1 MDKYG
6 GRINVKSNEQNIFDI
21 LGPHEI
27 LKIKIQRDENTQSD
41 HEYYKTFFNELSKL
55 VDIFWVNVLG
65 RNPDVDKVYDE
76 NYRIF
81 FNRYFQDVFQSLNLT
96 NKKVLSTYKYLKN
109 LIDTYNK
116 KRAFYILFHEYRVP
130 EVPINIKEY
139 KEFLEWYMSLLINE
153 KFVLGSFE
161 KIDIF
166 KIKQKIIENLE
177 DPFQQNVYLNALENL
192 IPYIEAYND
201 ITERYISKSANIFGN
216 NLNRTAF
223 VNRNMEKED
232 RMHTLNRIIRKLT
245 DRLPTLEELPI
256 FDYVDN
262 QFIIPNI
269 YVLANQT
276 NDPDTILMLDYVLPF
291 VEEYNLL
298 ASARRFLND
307 ERFFISVPQ
316 NHENVFEIVSTI
328 FPQIN
333 RVLQSVFPETF
344 YIPNFGEKYYVEQL
358 SGLSET
364 LTDKRQRET
373 FEYVNKFMN
382 YYNTVIDNILTEI
395 LGENYYDIP
404 FGNNNIRQL
413 KTYLQTVMKNLWE
426 RLEYVPQNNQNKLRN
441 TQKYINGMTDMNKK
455 FKFQVALKY
464 ILPLLN
470 YYDEKKKQF
479 KS

>member
-27 LKIKIQRDENTQSD
+27 LKIKSQDDSNTQSE
-41 HEYYKTFFNELSKL
+41 HEYYKSFFNDLSKL

-65 RNPDVDKVYDE
+65 RNPDTDKVYDE

-81 FNRYFQDVFQSLNLT
+81 FNRYLQDVYQSLNMN
-96 NKKVLSTYKYLKN
+96 NKKFLSTYRYLKN

-130 EVPINIKEY
+130 EVPRNIKEY
-139 KEFLEWYMSLLINE
+139 KEFLEWYISLIQNE
-153 KFVLGSFE
+153 KYVLWTKE
-161 KIDIF
+161 KIDIS
-166 KIKQKIIENLE
+166 KIKKQIIENIA
-177 DPFQQNVYLNALENL
+177 DPFQQNVYLNAFENL
-192 IPYIEAYND
+192 VPYIEAYNNIID
-201 ITERYISKSANIFGN
+201 TYISKSAEIFGN

-232 RMHTLNRIIRKLT
+232 RISTLNRIIRKLT
-245 DRLPTLEELPI
+245 DRLPTIQELPI
-256 FDYVDN
+256 FDSVDN

-269 YVLANQT
+269 YALANQT
-276 NDPDTILMLDYVLPF
+276 NDSDTIIMLDYVLPF

-298 ASARRFLND
+298 TSARRFLND

-316 NHENVFEIVSTI
+316 NTENVFEIVSTI

-333 RVLQSVFPETF
+333 RVLQSIFPETF
-344 YIPNFGEKYYVEQL
+344 YIPNIGEKYYVEQL

-364 LTDKRQRET
+364 LTDKRTKET
-373 FEYVNKFMN
+373 FEYVNKFMI
-382 YYNTVIDNILTEI
+382 YYNSIIDSILTEI
-395 LGENYYDIP
+395 FGENYYDIP
-404 FGNNNIRQL
+404 INIRQF
-413 KTYLQTVMKNLWE
+413 KKYLQDAMKNLWE
-426 RLEYVPQNNQNKLRN
+426 RLEYVPQNNQNKLKN
-441 TQKYINGMTDMNKK
+441 TQQYINEMTDMNKK

-470 YYDEKKKQF
+470 YYEEKKKEL
-479 KS
+479 KRN